1 MRNRFSCLFAC
12 LSISLIISSGCT
24 PWGNLQFDRAAA
36 HRPDDDTQTEAIHP
50 PVEKSQNEDFAA
62 DNRIGDRN
70 QPLEGQELEHSQR
83 NEASQNDFLLGR
95 RAEDA
100 GELESARRFYQNV
113 LRKHPTHAHA
123 HHRLGVV
130 ADKMQHFAEAERHY
144 ESALNYMSPDNRQ
157 EISIVFSDL
166 GYSYLLRGDFPQSER
181 ALNNALA
188 YHPDSRIAIRNLA
201 LLHGYRGDFEMAY
214 QKFASVGG
222 EAEARAELDRLFP
235 HWQDN
240 AKSGQVV
247 QTTTP
252 SHPALAENDN
262 LPQPAANSSAFP
274 TSRVPSSRGF
284 PQQSSRTAPSVA
296 STQTSQHLTF
306 DAEPAIDPAS
316 LNRPQPQSAEPQR
329 LTMAATPPIQPLQA
343 PPPHEYLADNIPGEY
358 TAPPVQQAAA
368 EQQTYPTS
376 QITQAGYTADPQ
388 PQRRQ
393 QPITAPAIQNP
404 GRATPQIAIQV
415 DSFQAQPSN
424 QAASHTALAIGGAIG
439 LGGMFPTS
447 RIEPSQTIQQVSAK
461 APNSVQFQRNSPL
474 QMPPAAPPA
483 NAPTGLIRSP
493 DPARD
498 RTVLIPS
505 PNATNYRVAPSGYSN
520 QQANTLRANAPR
532 TSAPPNSV
540 PNTLATPQSPP
551 LYNPVR

>member
-1 MRNRFSCLFAC
+1 MRNRFSCLLAS

-36 HRPDDDTQTEAIHP
+36 QRPGDEAQSEASHP
-50 PVEKSQNEDFAA
+50 PVEESPNEDFAA
-62 DNRIGDRN
+62 DNRIGTQN
-70 QPLEGQELEHSQR
+70 QPLEGQEFDHSQR

-130 ADKMQHFAEAERHY
+130 ADKMQNFAEAERHY

-188 YHPDSRIAIRNLA
+188 YHADSRIAIRNLA

-235 HWQDN
+235 HWQD
-240 AKSGQVV
+240 KSPAGQMA
-247 QTTTP
+247 QTTEI
-252 SHPALAENDN
+252 SSPALAAKDN
-262 LPQPAANSSAFP
+262 PPQPTASSSAFP
-274 TSRVPSSRGF
+274 TSRVPDSRGF
-284 PQQSSRTAPSVA
+284 PQQSSRTAPAVA

-306 DAEPAIDPAS
+306 DTATPIDPAS
-316 LNRPQPQSAEPQR
+316 MNRAQPQSPTPQR
-329 LTMAATPPIQPLQA
+329 LTMAATPPKQPLQA
-343 PPPHEYLADNIPGEY
+343 PPPHEYLADNIPGQY
-358 TAPPVQQAAA
+358 TAPPAQPATT
-368 EQQTYPTS
+368 EQQTHPTS
-376 QITQAGYTADPQ
+376 QITQVGYTADPQ
-388 PQRRQ
+388 PQHRQ
-393 QPITAPAIQNP
+393 PPATAPAIQNP
-404 GRATPQIAIQV
+404 GRAAPQIAIQV

-424 QAASHTALAIGGAIG
+424 QAASRTALAIGGAIG

-461 APNSVQFQRNSPL
+461 APHSLQFDRNPPI
-474 QMPPAAPPA
+474 QMPPATPPG
-483 NAPTGLIRSP
+483 NAPSGLIRSP
-493 DPARD
+493 NPASD
-498 RTVLIPS
+498 RIAPIPS
-505 PNATNYRVAPSGYSN
+505 PNATNYRVSPIGNSN
-520 QQANTLRANAPR
+520 QQANAP
-532 TSAPPNSV
+532 ANSV
-540 PNTLATPQSPP
+540 PNTLATPQSLPA
-551 LYNPVR
+551 YNAVR